1 MAKPLSILFVTSEIY
16 PYAKESGIGDFA
28 YSFTLAM
35 RELGHDI
42 RVMTPK
48 YGNVSERKNKIHEIN
63 RLRDIPIPIG
73 DEAFPA
79 TVKSSSLSNP
89 RYKVQAYITTNYK
102 YFDSRKGIYHD
113 LATWKLFDD
122 NFERFL
128 YFSRS
133 VVETCMLLGWYPD
146 IIHCNDWH
154 TAIIPAY
161 LKLLYPSK
169 FKKTRTVLTIHNL
182 KGQPEI
188 PVSEFTK
195 TGLPKDALQSF
206 KHKNMINLF
215 KAGVI
220 YANYITTVSPT
231 YAKILLTDKEY
242 TNGLNSIF
250 KEYSNK
256 FKGIL
261 NGIEQYTWNP
271 ANDYYVHKKYDGNA
285 EEFKYH
291 NKVELCKKV
300 GLEFDSKKPIFGII
314 SKLDASKG
322 LEFILEAIP
331 EFIKKD
337 LQLVILGL
345 GDAEIQKK
353 LEKLAKKY
361 SNKLKVVFSM
371 DENLAHQIEAG
382 TDFFILPSI
391 NEPFGLNL
399 LYSLAYGSIPVVHYS
414 GGFID
419 TAIDIDEN
427 PENGNAI
434 VFKNHT
440 KDDLLQSIKRALAL
454 FSDKNKLL
462 QLIEKNMQ
470 GDYSWRNSASQ
481 YDEIY
486 RNIIKEQNA

>member
-73 DEAFPA
+73 EETYPA

-113 LATWKLFDD
+113 LSNWKLFED

-133 VVETCMLLGWYPD
+133 VVETCLLLGWFPD

-161 LKLLYPSK
+161 LRLLYPNK
-169 FKKTRTVLTIHNL
+169 FKKTRTVFTIHNL
-182 KGQPEI
+182 KGQPVI
-188 PVSEFTK
+188 PVSEFSK
-195 TGLPKDALQSF
+195 TGLPKDSLQSF
-206 KHKNMINLF
+206 KHKNMLNLF

-220 YANYITTVSPT
+220 YSNFVTTVSPN

-242 TNGLNSIF
+242 TNGLNTFF
-250 KEYSNK
+250 KEHSNK

-271 ANDYYVHKKYDGNA
+271 ANDYYIHKKYEGNI
-285 EEFKYH
+285 EDFKYY
-291 NKVELCKKV
+291 NKVELCNKV
-300 GLEFDSKKPIFGII
+300 GLEFDPKKPVFGMV
-314 SKLDASKG
+314 SKLDSSKG
-322 LEFILEAIP
+322 LNIVIEAIP
-331 EFIKKD
+331 DVIKKD
-337 LQLVILGL
+337 MQMIILGL
-345 GDAEIQKK
+345 GDADIQKQ

-361 SNKLKVVFSM
+361 NSKLKVIFSM
-371 DENLAHQIEAG
+371 DEALAHQIEAG
-382 TDFFILPSI
+382 SDFFILPSM
-391 NEPFGLNL
+391 NEPFGLNM

-414 GGFID
+414 GGFVD

-427 PENGNAI
+427 PENGNSI
-434 VFKNHT
+434 TFKNHT
-440 KDDLLQSIKRALAL
+440 KDDLTQAIKRAQKL
-454 FSDKNKLL
+454 FADKNKLFS
-462 QLIEKNMQ
+462 LIERNMQ
-470 GDYSWRNSASQ
+470 QDYSWQKSAQ
-481 YDEIY
+481 LYDEIY